1 MQNEHDKT
9 RREFLLTSAKIA
21 GGAAALGFG
30 TNLFA
35 QNASNANAATNA
47 SASNTSTPFGLQEA
61 LKGEEIPSVG
71 YAAHS
76 KDWKFKPFKFTR
88 HPLGAN
94 DVLLQILYAGICHS
108 DLHSVSGD
116 HHPPTY
122 PIVPGHEI
130 LGKVVAVGNK
140 VGKFKV
146 GDYAGV
152 GCMVNSCGECDACKA
167 SKEQYCTNGKTI
179 YTYNSKDVFHGG
191 ANTYGGY
198 SNNIVLSEKFA
209 IKVPK
214 NAELEKVAPL
224 LCAGITTYSP
234 IMFSGVKKG
243 QKVAVAGVGG
253 LGHMAL
259 QYMVKLGAE
268 VTCFDIVQK
277 KRRVLRAWCK
287 RVCECQKPAI

>member
-30 TNLFA
+30 ANLFA
-35 QNASNANAATNA
+35 QNASNTNAA
-47 SASNTSTPFGLQEA
+47 NTAASTPFGLQEA

-88 HPLGAN
+88 HSLGAN

-130 LGKVVAVGNK
+130 LGKVVAVGKN
-140 VGKFKV
+140 VSKFKV

-152 GCMVNSCGECDACKA
+152 GCMVNSCGEC
-167 SKEQYCTNGKTI
+167 
-179 YTYNSKDVFHGG
+179 
-191 ANTYGGY
+191 
-198 SNNIVLSEKFA
+198 
-209 IKVPK
+209 
-214 NAELEKVAPL
+214 
-224 LCAGITTYSP
+224 
-234 IMFSGVKKG
+234 
-243 QKVAVAGVGG
+243 
-253 LGHMAL
+253 
-259 QYMVKLGAE
+259 
-268 VTCFDIVQK
+268 
-277 KRRVLRAWCK
+277 
-287 RVCECQKPAI
+287 